1 MTRTSPLSDPP
12 PPMTSQN
19 TTLSITG
26 MHCASC
32 AALITRSLTALKG
45 VEETNVNFAAEKAH
59 IRFDPKMI
67 KEFDLLTAVKEAGY
81 GAQVA
86 SASDHEEDR
95 RRRGREIRSYRHAFL
110 IALAFSSPLVL
121 TMILAFFPGNPVM
134 ERVEPWMGILG
145 FLLAT
150 PVQFWLGRG
159 FYRGMWSSLKMRTFS
174 MDSLIAIGTSTSYF
188 YSLANYI
195 LQSIRADSLL
205 GERTDLY
212 FEVSALLITFVLLG
226 KWLETRAKGKT
237 SEAIGKLM
245 NLQAKTARVLRGK
258 NEQEVPI
265 EGVVIGDTVI
275 VRPGEKFPV
284 DGTVIAGLSS
294 VDESM
299 LTGESIPVEK
309 KEGDRVFGATMNR
322 HGSLRF
328 RAEKIGAETALA
340 RIIRFV
346 EDAQGSKAPIQD
358 FADRISAW
366 FVPAVI
372 LIAIATFVVWILLGQ
387 TLTFSLLAFVSVIVI
402 ACPCALGLATP
413 TSIMVGTGKGA
424 ELGILIRGG
433 EPLEAANALTTVV
446 LDKTGTIT
454 VGSPDVTDAIPLPD
468 SGLSADALLTIAA
481 SLERGSEH
489 PLAES
494 IVGHAESLGLPLSH
508 AEHFRAVPGHGIEGT
523 LKGATYFFGNR
534 ALMRSHSID
543 LQPAEAKLKALEEA
557 GKTAMLLADTKH
569 LLGMIAVADTL
580 KPSSKAAVAALKKMG
595 LSVIMITGDNA
606 RTARA
611 IAAQAGIDHEL
622 AEVLPE
628 RKAEE
633 VKRLQAE
640 GQRVAMVGDGIN
652 DAPALAQADLGIAM
666 GSGTDIAME
675 TGGIVLVRNDLRDVA
690 TAIRLSRATVR
701 KIKENLFFALFYNI
715 VGIPIAARAFAFAGL
730 LLKPELAGLAMA
742 LSSVSVVS
750 NALLLKTFRA
760 DKRSL
765 LPALAPVAMAIGFTA
780 LFLLFARIR

>member
-1 MTRTSPLSDPP
+1 MSSK
-12 PPMTSQN
+12 N
-19 TTLSITG
+19 ITLSITG

-32 AALITRSLTALKG
+32 ATLITRSLHELKG
-45 VEETNVNFAAEKAH
+45 VEEAHVNLAAEKAH
-59 IRFDPKMI
+59 IRYDPEI
-67 KEFDLLTAVKEAGY
+67 LQESTILTAVENTGY
-81 GAQVA
+81 GAQMTDA
-86 SASDHEEDR
+86 SNHEEDR
-95 RRRGREIRSYRHAFL
+95 KRRKGGLRFYRNAFL

-121 TMILAFFPGNPVM
+121 MMILAFFPENPMTVYID
-134 ERVEPWMGILG
+134 PWMGIIG
-145 FLLAT
+145 FLFST
-150 PVQFWLGRG
+150 PIQFWLGRG

-188 YSLANYI
+188 YSLFEYV
-195 LQSIRADSLL
+195 LQSARSGSLI

-212 FEVSALLITFVLLG
+212 FEVSALLIAFVLLG
-226 KWLETRAKGKT
+226 KWLETSAKGKT

-245 NLQAKTARVLRGK
+245 NLQAKTARVLRGEH
-258 NEQEVPI
+258 EQEIPI
-265 EGVVIGDTVI
+265 EAVAIGDTVI

-372 LIAIATFVVWILLGQ
+372 LIAIATFVAWMLLGQ

-446 LDKTGTIT
+446 LDKTGTLT

-468 SGLSADALLTIAA
+468 SELSADALLTIAA

-534 ALMRSHSID
+534 ALMRSRSIP
-543 LQPAEAKLKALEEA
+543 LQEAKTWLHTLEGA
-557 GKTAMLLADTKH
+557 GKTTMLLADTQH
-569 LLGMIAVADTL
+569 ILGIIAVADTL
-580 KPSSKAAVAALKKMG
+580 KPSSSSAVADLKNMG
-595 LSVIMITGDNA
+595 LSVVMITGDNA
-606 RTARA
+606 RTART
-611 IAAQAGIDHEL
+611 IAAQAGIDRVI

-628 RKAEE
+628 HKAEE
-633 VKRLQAE
+633 VKRLQAD

-652 DAPALAQADLGIAM
+652 DAPALAQADLGIVM

-675 TGGIVLVRNDLRDVA
+675 TGGIVLVRNDLRDIA
-690 TAIRLSRATVR
+690 LSIRLSRATVR

-715 VGIPIAARAFAFAGL
+715 IGIPIAARVFAFMGFI
-730 LLKPELAGLAMA
+730 LKPELAGLAMA

-750 NALLLKTFRA
+750 NALLLKTFHPN
-760 DKRSL
+760 KRSFL
-765 LPALAPVAMAIGFTA
+765 SSIAPVAMAIGFTA